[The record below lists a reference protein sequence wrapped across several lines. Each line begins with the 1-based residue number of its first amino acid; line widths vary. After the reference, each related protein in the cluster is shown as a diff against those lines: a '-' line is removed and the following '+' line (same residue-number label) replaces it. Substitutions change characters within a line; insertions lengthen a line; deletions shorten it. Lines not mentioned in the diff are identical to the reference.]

1 MARRS
6 KNSAGDELAM
16 GCLVTLLLLPIYGLF
31 LIGSKDPTKKA
42 IGTVLMVVGVIIWFC
57 MSV

>member
-1 MARRS
+1 
-6 KNSAGDELAM
+6 M
-16 GCLVTLLLLPIYGLF
+16 GCLVTLLMLPIYGLF